1 MGKKLI
7 IKDADFSVNAI
18 FSESGSGSGSGSGSV
33 TQSTYIP
40 QTVIN
45 ANGNSFFIQGRGILI
60 DDVNE
65 LSGKTITGF
74 DLLFVNKCS
83 GQTMGERI
91 TFNPGTEQEIVC
103 NINCTFETQDKS
115 EQKIIH
121 YKLPKPYTFKINDIL
136 NIELTGATFTDDSNN
151 VRGGCSVPRVD
162 RPNNTPN
169 FAFLVKIGTQEPLKQ
184 YSYQPFMKLYL
195 L

>member
-7 IKDADFSVNAI
+7 IKDADFSANAI
-18 FSESGSGSGSGSGSV
+18 FSESGGV
-33 TQSTYIP
+33 TPPGGVTPQSTFIP
-40 QTVIN
+40 QAVIN
-45 ANGNSFFIQGRGILI
+45 ANTNSFFIPGRAILI

-65 LSGKTITGF
+65 LTGKIITGF

-121 YKLPKPYTFKINDIL
+121 YNLPKPYAFKINDIL
-136 NIELTGATFTDDSNN
+136 NIELTGATFADSNSI
-151 VRGGCSVPRVD
+151 RGGCSVFRVD

-169 FAFLVKIGTQEPLKQ
+169 FAFLVKMPNQDPLAQ

>member
-7 IKDADFSVNAI
+7 IKDADFSANAI
-18 FSESGSGSGSGSGSV
+18 DNIIPSPPSPPSPPSENY
-33 TQSTYIP
+33 YIP
-40 QTVIN
+40 QAVTN
-45 ANGNSFFIQGRGILI
+45 ADVSSFFIPGKAYLI

-65 LSGKTITGF
+65 LSGKIITGF
-74 DLLFVNKCS
+74 DLLFVNKCN

-121 YKLPKPYTFKINDIL
+121 YKLPKPYAFKINDIL
-136 NIELTGATFTDDSNN
+136 NIELTGATYNDSGNI
-151 VRGGCSVPRVD
+151 RGGCSVFRVD

-169 FAFLVKIGTQEPLKQ
+169 FAFLVKMSNQNPLEQ

>member
-7 IKDADFSVNAI
+7 IKDADFSANAI
-18 FSESGSGSGSGSGSV
+18 SGGTPGGG
-33 TQSTYIP
+33 TYIP
-40 QTVIN
+40 QAVIN
-45 ANGNSFFIQGRGILI
+45 TNANSFFIPGKAILI

-65 LSGKTITGF
+65 LSGKIITGF

-83 GQTMGERI
+83 GLPMGEKI

-103 NINCTFETQDKS
+103 NINCTFETQDES

-121 YKLPKPYTFKINDIL
+121 YKLPKPYAFKINDIL
-136 NIELTGATFTDDSNN
+136 NIESIGATFIDNSGNI
-151 VRGGCSVPRVD
+151 RSGCSVFRVD

-169 FAFLVKIGTQEPLKQ
+169 FAFLVKINNMAPLEQ